1 MFARRQSAEDSN
13 LSGGS
18 SSISEDS
25 IVVEKCSQ
33 PNKRPLH
40 ACSLASSCTSDDCN
54 NDSCKEASKGSQ
66 AIDRTKSLVI
76 LNKKPRKSQSSQL
89 SLKSFFQKT
98 AGGCSVSSRFSSD
111 KELTQEDTSICEPN
125 ETFTEGGECED
136 AKELQE
142 KQSAEVQGDMSQSP
156 EKEKRNTALVEWQRI
171 QQLMQSSIPLCK
183 GHKEPCVSRIVK
195 KPGPTLGQRFY
206 VCARAEVSK
215 YLLCVYLSAFFCL
228 KMIETPLY

>member
-18 SSISEDS
+18 SSIPDDG
-25 IVVEKCSQ
+25 IIVEKCIQ

-40 ACSLASSCTSDDCN
+40 SCTLASTCTSDDCYK
-54 NDSCKEASKGSQ
+54 DSFKEASRGSQ
-66 AIDRTKSLVI
+66 AIATKSSVVV
-76 LNKKPRKSQSSQL
+76 KKKARKSQSSQL
-89 SLKSFFQKT
+89 SLKSFFQET
-98 AGGCSVSSRFSSD
+98 AGGCSVSSSFSSD
-111 KELTQEDTSICEPN
+111 KDLTQENISISEPN
-125 ETFTEGGECED
+125 ETFTEAVAHEG
-136 AKELQE
+136 AMELHE
-142 KQSAEVQGDMSQSP
+142 KQSADELLEDMSQPP
-156 EKEKRNTALVEWQRI
+156 EKEKRNTALAEWQRI

-215 YLLCVYLSAFFCL
+215 YLPFVYLSGFCVC
-228 KMIETPLY
+228 